1 MAQLENYTLQ
11 QATQSV
17 LATNR
22 VLRNT
27 YILLGLTLLFSALT
41 SGLAMISNAPPLNP
55 FVTLIGYFG
64 LLFLTNFLRNSA
76 WGILSIFALTGFMGY
91 TLGPILN
98 HYIQAFSNGH
108 ELIMMS
114 LGSTGLIFFALSGYA
129 LVSRKDFSFMAGFLM
144 VGMLVAFLAS
154 LGALFFHIPGLM
166 LAVSGMFVLLSS
178 ALILFQTS
186 QIIHGGE
193 TNYIMATIT
202 LYISLYNLFISLLQ
216 LFGAFSGGDRE

>member
-1 MAQLENYTLQ
+1 MSQQIDRYTLASQ
-11 QATQSV
+11 TESV

-22 VLRNT
+22 ILRNT
-27 YILLGLTLLFSALT
+27 YILLSLTLIFSTFTA
-41 SGLAMISNAPPLNP
+41 GLAMITNAQPLNP
-55 FVTLIGYFG
+55 LITLVGYFG
-64 LLFLTNFLRNSA
+64 LLFLTNFLRNSP
-76 WGILSIFALTGFMGY
+76 WGLFSIFALTGFMGY

-98 HYIQAFSNGH
+98 HYIQGFSNGH

-114 LGSTGLIFFALSGYA
+114 LGATGLIFFALSGYA

-166 LAVSGMFVLLSS
+166 LAVSAMFVMLSS
-178 ALILFQTS
+178 GVILFQTS

-202 LYISLYNLFISLLQ
+202 LYVSLYNIFISLLQ
-216 LFGAFSGGDRE
+216 LFGAFSGDRE